1 MSRDS
6 IDAYDLPTRV
16 ASYDSDM
23 EVMHPLRAKM
33 VQVALDILPMDPDS
47 ELRALDLG
55 VGTGFFVQQ
64 LLSRCPHARVVAVDG
79 AASMVELAQ
88 TRLGDRAAQVDFRIG
103 DFRHLGELLSPQET
117 FDVVISSYA
126 LHHLDGQEK
135 VEIVRECVQ
144 RLRQRGWFLNADLVA
159 AQSPV
164 LEERYQA
171 LRIRGILER
180 ASSDDERFQNAS
192 ITRQFLTDLE
202 EREGDQPRALDQDLE
217 TLRNAGLTSVSA
229 VWVEYR
235 EAVMVGIKP

>member
-23 EVMHPLRAKM
+23 EVMHPLRTKM

-55 VGTGFFVQQ
+55 IGTGLFAER
-64 LLSRCPHARVVAVDG
+64 LLSRYPQARVVAVDG
-79 AASMVELAQ
+79 AASMVELAK
-88 TRLGDRAAQVDFRIG
+88 TRLGDRSAQVDFRIG
-103 DFRHLGELLSPQET
+103 DFRDLGELLSPQET
-117 FDVVISSYA
+117 FDVVISAYA
-126 LHHLDGQEK
+126 LHHLNGQEK
-135 VEIVRECVQ
+135 EDVVRECVG
-144 RLRQRGWFLNADLVA
+144 RLRQGGWFLNADLIDSV
-159 AQSPV
+159 SPE
-164 LEERYQA
+164 LEKRYQA

-192 ITRQFLTDLE
+192 TTRRFLDDLE
-202 EREGDQPRALDQDLE
+202 EREGDQPRALARDLE
-217 TLRNAGLTSVSA
+217 TLRAAGLSSVSA
-229 VWVEYR
+229 LWVEYR

>member
-1 MSRDS
+1 MSHDS

-23 EVMHPLRAKM
+23 DVMHPLRAKM

-55 VGTGFFVQQ
+55 VGTGFFTQG
-64 LLSRCPHARVVAVDG
+64 LFSRYPQARVVAVDG
-79 AASMVELAQ
+79 AASMVELAK
-88 TRLGDRAAQVDFRIG
+88 TRLGDRAAQVDFRTG
-103 DFRHLGELLSPQET
+103 DFRELGDLLSPQET

-126 LHHLDGQEK
+126 LHHLDGEETEE
-135 VEIVRECVQ
+135 VVRECVG
-144 RLRQRGWFLNADLVA
+144 RLRQGGWFLNADLIDSV
-159 AQSPV
+159 SPE
-164 LEERYQA
+164 LEERHQA

-192 ITRQFLTDLE
+192 TTRQFLTELE
-202 EREGDQPRALDQDLE
+202 ESEGDQPRALDQDLE
-217 TLRNAGLTSVSA
+217 TLRAAGLTSVSA

-235 EAVMVGIKP
+235 EAVMVGIKS

>member
-1 MSRDS
+1 MSHDS

-23 EVMHPLRAKM
+23 EVMHPLRTKM

-55 VGTGFFVQQ
+55 VGTGFFAQR
-64 LLSRCPHARVVAVDG
+64 LLSRYPHARVVAMDG
-79 AASMVELAQ
+79 AASMVQLAK
-88 TRLGDRAAQVDFRIG
+88 TRLGDRSAQVDFRIG
-103 DFRHLGELLSPQET
+103 DFRDLGELLSPQET

-126 LHHLDGQEK
+126 LHHLNGDEK
-135 VEIVRECVQ
+135 EEVVRECVR
-144 RLRQRGWFLNADLVA
+144 RLRQGGWFLNADVIDSV
-159 AQSPV
+159 SPE

-180 ASSDDERFQNAS
+180 ASSDDERFQDALT
-192 ITRQFLTDLE
+192 TRRFLDDLE
-202 EREGDQPRALDQDLE
+202 EREGDMPRALDQDIE
-217 TLRNAGLTSVSA
+217 TLRAAGLSSVSA

-235 EAVMVGIKP
+235 EAVMVGIRP